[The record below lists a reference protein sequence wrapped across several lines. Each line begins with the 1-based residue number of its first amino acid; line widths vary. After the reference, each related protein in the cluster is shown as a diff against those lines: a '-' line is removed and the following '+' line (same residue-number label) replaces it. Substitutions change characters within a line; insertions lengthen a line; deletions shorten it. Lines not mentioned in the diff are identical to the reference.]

1 MFSLFRSCVHSLF
14 LISLLLFWLPAQS
27 QTDQKPAFISDALVV
42 YIHSGPGNQYRIIGT
57 LAAGSSVMRLSEEN
71 GYAQI
76 QYDDNKTGW
85 LPREN
90 LSYTPGLRA
99 QYTELQASYT
109 EQSGQ
114 LAELEQNTALLQTEI
129 NRLTQERDLAQQELQ
144 KLNRDNERLMT
155 QLDQSQVS
163 FWQQPMVIGA
173 AVLLFGLM
181 FGMLLPK
188 LIPSRRNSDRW
199 M

>member
-109 EQSGQ
+109 EQSGK
-114 LAELEQNTALLQTEI
+114 LTELEQNTALLQTEI